1 MSKQVGPYYCM
12 NPVLLC
18 TRDIAFFGP
27 LIPATTKV
35 YNHFL
40 LLKTSREAPCKSF
53 QSSLSSLVRP
63 LSLITRLPFRTYNDG
78 QKSHKIV
85 HFFSR
90 LNF

>member
-40 LLKTSREAPCKSF
+40 LLKTSREAP
-53 QSSLSSLVRP
+53 L
-63 LSLITRLPFRTYNDG
+63 
-78 QKSHKIV
+78 
-85 HFFSR
+85 
-90 LNF
+90 